1 MATIQSTIELFDNF
15 SAPMMD
21 IIQAVNMGLSAME
34 NLQQGMNQS
43 VDTTSIDGA
52 RDALNQATEAA
63 QALEAAMQG
72 MDIPEQT
79 NPVQVPV
86 QPEIPDPIV
95 PPSDPVT
102 VPVQWQSENFESFL
116 SSGTERFQQEIQ
128 SANSMM
134 DSLNQKQAQIAATAA
149 STSVLP
155 SNAVTD
161 INNVGS
167 RLQAVQQRIQQI
179 ENNPLNIGTDTA
191 NAALEQM
198 RGQLAQALEAQ
209 NDLNAALDNMDVSA
223 ANQAYMRLS
232 QSVRTTETYIRDNV
246 SAQGTFNNA
255 VTEGIGIADSL
266 QRTISGV
273 IAAYTGIAGI
283 QKAIGFIKNTTSLYD
298 TQLNGE
304 VQLLSVLA
312 NSLDE
317 ETVAKYAVDVDV
329 SADTTDA
336 VNQING
342 IQDSVTGVEVPVSA
356 QTDALMDAYNQIADK
371 ATEIQGKGIYGDEA
385 MIAAGAE
392 FATYFTDTDAVTKM
406 MDTLSDY
413 AMGMSGGGALDS
425 TALVDYATGLGKIMT
440 GAYDA
445 MNEKGFEFSDTQKAI
460 INGTATQAQIVQTL
474 GAEYADAS
482 SDMQAAAT
490 ISQVIEES
498 WAGLYENMSQ
508 TPEGKIIQLTNA
520 WGDLEEELGG
530 ILYPAVLDFLNLF
543 TENWDEVSEFC
554 TMFANGLAI
563 LVELA
568 TQLVNGALL
577 VASAF
582 QDNWGWI
589 APIVWGIV
597 AAFTAYQIAL
607 GVVTGIQA
615 IHNAQLGW
623 TAVQAYKAAAA
634 NTTLAAAEQ
643 AKAMAAAAAT
653 AAQYGFN
660 AALLACPVTWIVAAV
675 LALIVIL
682 YALVG
687 IINQVAGT
695 SISATGLITGAV
707 AVAGAFILNIGIGL
721 YNSFI
726 AVIAAFVNF
735 FIGIIEWV
743 LNAANGGFNSFGD
756 AVTNLIGQIISWFL
770 SLGQIVT
777 TIIDAIFGTDWTAG
791 LEGLK
796 NSVTQWGKNENAITL
811 DRMDTSTAGLQR
823 FDYGDAASAG
833 YDFGAGLESKVGN
846 LFNFSG
852 SIPSVEDYASLIA
865 DNANLSTLPDIVDN
879 TGKIKDT
886 LSDTDEDLKY
896 LRDMA
901 EMEVINRF
909 TTAEVKVDMSGMQ
922 NNISNGMDLDGVV
935 SALTDGL
942 MEAIEV
948 TAEGVHD

>member
-1 MATIQSTIELFDNF
+1 MATIKSSIELYDAFT
-15 SAPMMD
+15 APMMD

-34 NLQQGMNQS
+34 NLQQGINQS
-43 VDTTSIDGA
+43 VDTTSIDEA

-72 MDIPEQT
+72 VDIPEQA

-161 INNVGS
+161 ISNVGS

-223 ANQAYMRLS
+223 ANTAYSQLS
-232 QSVRTTETYIRDNV
+232 QTIGNTERFIRDNV
-246 SAQGTFNNA
+246 NEQGQFNQSIQEGVAQADKLTDTIKGAVTAYISVQSIGKALDISDQLTLTTSRLDMMNDGVQSTAELVNMVYAAAQDARGSFSQMADVVARFGNNA
-255 VTEGIGIADSL
+255 KDAFSSSEEVVAFADLIQKQMTIAGASTQEAANAELQLSQALGSGVLRGDELNSIFEQAPNLIQNIADYLDVPIGQIREMAADGELSADIVKTAIFSAADDINSKFESMPMTWSQIWQSMQNTALIAFQPVL
-266 QRTISGV
+266 Q
-273 IAAYTGIAGI
+273 
-283 QKAIGFIKNTTSLYD
+283 N
-298 TQLNGE
+298 LND
-304 VQLLSVLA
+304 LA
-312 NSLDE
+312 NSDVLQASIQNAIGAISALANILLD
-317 ETVAKYAVDVDV
+317 VFDLVV
-329 SADTTDA
+329 SIGAF
-336 VNQING
+336 
-342 IQDSVTGVEVPVSA
+342 VS
-356 QTDALMDAYNQIADK
+356 
-371 ATEIQGKGIYGDEA
+371 
-385 MIAAGAE
+385 
-392 FATYFTDTDAVTKM
+392 
-406 MDTLSDY
+406 
-413 AMGMSGGGALDS
+413 
-425 TALVDYATGLGKIMT
+425 
-440 GAYDA
+440 
-445 MNEKGFEFSDTQKAI
+445 
-460 INGTATQAQIVQTL
+460 
-474 GAEYADAS
+474 
-482 SDMQAAAT
+482 
-490 ISQVIEES
+490 
-498 WAGLYENMSQ
+498 
-508 TPEGKIIQLTNA
+508 
-520 WGDLEEELGG
+520 
-530 ILYPAVLDFLNLF
+530 
-543 TENWDEVSEFC
+543 
-554 TMFANGLAI
+554 
-563 LVELA
+563 
-568 TQLVNGALL
+568 
-577 VASAF
+577 
-582 QDNWGWI
+582 DNWGLI

-597 AAFTAYQIAL
+597 AAFTAYNVVL
-607 GVVTGIQA
+607 GIYNGIQA
-615 IHNAQLGW
+615 VSNGL
-623 TAVQAYKAAAA
+623 KAASAMA
-634 NTTLAAAEQ
+634 DQIHAAALMMESG
-643 AKAMAAAAAT
+643 ATFTAT

-660 AALLACPVTWIVAAV
+660 AALLACPVTWIIAAV

-721 YNSFI
+721 YNSFV

-756 AVTNLIGQIISWFL
+756 AVANLIGQIISWFL

-833 YDFGAGLESKVGN
+833 YDFGVGLENKVGN
-846 LFNFSG
+846 LFNSSG
-852 SIPSVEDYASLIA
+852 SIPSVEDYAGLIA
-865 DNANLSTLPDIVDN
+865 DNANLSTLPDIADN
-879 TGKIKDT
+879 TGKIKDI

-901 EMEVINRF
+901 EMEVINRY
-909 TTAEVKVDMSGMQ
+909 TTAEIKIEQ
-922 NNISNGMDLDGVV
+922 NNHNTVNNGMDLDGVV

>member
-1 MATIQSTIELFDNF
+1 
-15 SAPMMD
+15 MMD

-209 NDLNAALDNMDVSA
+209 NDLNAALNNMDVSA

-255 VTEGIGIADSL
+255 VTEGIGIADNL

-336 VNQING
+336 VNQINS
-342 IQDSVTGVEVPVSA
+342 IQDNVTGVEVPVSA
-356 QTDALMDAYNQIADK
+356 KTDALMDAYNQIANK

-392 FATYFTDTDAVTKM
+392 FATYFTDTDAITKM

-413 AMGMSGGGALDS
+413 AMGMSGGGALDT

-445 MNEKGFEFSDTQKAI
+445 MTKKGFEFSDAQKAI

-482 SDMQAAAT
+482 SDMQAAAA
-490 ISQVIEES
+490 ISQVVEES

-597 AAFTAYQIAL
+597 AAFAAYNVVL
-607 GVVTGIQA
+607 GIYNGIQA
-615 IHNAQLGW
+615 VSNGL
-623 TAVQAYKAAAA
+623 KAASAMA
-634 NTTLAAAEQ
+634 DQVHAAALMMESG
-643 AKAMAAAAAT
+643 ATFTAT

-660 AALLACPVTWIVAAV
+660 AAL

-726 AVIAAFVNF
+726 AIIAAFVNF

-756 AVTNLIGQIISWFL
+756 AVANLIGQIISWFL

-865 DNANLSTLPDIVDN
+865 DNANLSTLPDIADN

-901 EMEVINRF
+901 EMEVINRY
-909 TTAEVKVDMSGMQ
+909 TTAEIKIEQ
-922 NNISNGMDLDGVV
+922 NNHNTVNNGMDLDGVT
-935 SALTDGL
+935 SALTDGI
-942 MEAIEV
+942 MEAIDVV
-948 TAEGVHD
+948 TEGVHD

>member
-1 MATIQSTIELFDNF
+1 MATIKSSIELYDAFT
-15 SAPMMD
+15 APMMD

-209 NDLNAALDNMDVSA
+209 NDLNAALNNMDVSA

-255 VTEGIGIADSL
+255 VTEGIGIADNL

-336 VNQING
+336 VNQINS
-342 IQDSVTGVEVPVSA
+342 IQNNVTGVEVPVSA
-356 QTDALMDAYNQIADK
+356 KTDALMDAYNQIADK

-392 FATYFTDTDAVTKM
+392 FATYFTDTDAITKM

-413 AMGMSGGGALDS
+413 AMGMSGGGALDT

-445 MNEKGFEFSDTQKAI
+445 MTKKGFEFSDAQKAI

-482 SDMQAAAT
+482 SDMQAAAA
-490 ISQVIEES
+490 ISQVVEES

-597 AAFTAYQIAL
+597 AAFAAYN
-607 GVVTGIQA
+607 GIQA
-615 IHNAQLGW
+615 VSNGL
-623 TAVQAYKAAAA
+623 KAASAMA
-634 NTTLAAAEQ
+634 DQVHAAALMMESG
-643 AKAMAAAAAT
+643 ATFTAT

-756 AVTNLIGQIISWFL
+756 AVANLIGQIISWFL

-865 DNANLSTLPDIVDN
+865 DNANLSTLPDIANN

-896 LRDMA
+896 LRDLA
-901 EMEVINRF
+901 EMEVINRY
-909 TTAEVKVDMSGMQ
+909 TTAEIKIEQ
-922 NNISNGMDLDGVV
+922 NNHNTVNNGMDLDGVT
-935 SALTDGL
+935 SALTDGI
-942 MEAIEV
+942 MEAIDVV
-948 TAEGVHD
+948 TEGVHD

>member
-1 MATIQSTIELFDNF
+1 MATIKSSIELYDGFT
-15 SAPMMD
+15 APMMD

-179 ENNPLNIGTDTA
+179 ESNPLNIGTDTA

-255 VTEGIGIADSL
+255 VTEGIGIADNL

-329 SADTTDA
+329 LADTTDA
-336 VNQING
+336 VNQINS

-356 QTDALMDAYNQIADK
+356 KTDSLMDAYNQIADK

-445 MNEKGFEFSDTQKAI
+445 MTKKGFEFSDAQKAI

-482 SDMQAAAT
+482 SDMQAAAA
-490 ISQVIEES
+490 ISQVVEES

-563 LVELA
+563 LVELT

-597 AAFTAYQIAL
+597 AAFTAYNVVL
-607 GVVTGIQA
+607 GIYNGIQA
-615 IHNAQLGW
+615 VSNGL
-623 TAVQAYKAAAA
+623 KAAS
-634 NTTLAAAEQ
+634 
-643 AKAMAAAAAT
+643 

-726 AVIAAFVNF
+726 AVIAGFVNF

-756 AVTNLIGQIISWFL
+756 AVANLIGQIISWFL

-823 FDYGDAASAG
+823 FDYGDVASAG

-865 DNANLSTLPDIVDN
+865 DNANLSTLPDIVNN

-896 LRDMA
+896 LRDLA
-901 EMEVINRF
+901 EMEVINRY
-909 TTAEVKVDMSGMQ
+909 TTAEIKIEQ
-922 NNISNGMDLDGVV
+922 NNHNTVNNGMDLDGVT
-935 SALTDGL
+935 SALTDGI
-942 MEAIEV
+942 MEAIDVV
-948 TAEGVHD
+948 TEGVHD

>member
-21 IIQAVNMGLSAME
+21 IVQSVNQGMYAME
-34 NLQQGMNQS
+34 NLQQTMGSSMDTSPIYEAQDALEQATVAAQGFEDAVNAGSTSRIYSQVSQTTAGLDDNINANTVAQDIFNQS
-43 VDTTSIDGA
+43 VQNGTS
-52 RDALNQATEAA
+52 
-63 QALEAAMQG
+63 
-72 MDIPEQT
+72 
-79 NPVQVPV
+79 
-86 QPEIPDPIV
+86 
-95 PPSDPVT
+95 
-102 VPVQWQSENFESFL
+102 
-116 SSGTERFQQEIQ
+116 
-128 SANSMM
+128 
-134 DSLNQKQAQIAATAA
+134 
-149 STSVLP
+149 
-155 SNAVTD
+155 AV
-161 INNVGS
+161 
-167 RLQAVQQRIQQI
+167 
-179 ENNPLNIGTDTA
+179 
-191 NAALEQM
+191 
-198 RGQLAQALEAQ
+198 
-209 NDLNAALDNMDVSA
+209 
-223 ANQAYMRLS
+223 
-232 QSVRTTETYIRDNV
+232 
-246 SAQGTFNNA
+246 
-255 VTEGIGIADSL
+255 DSL

-336 VNQING
+336 VNQINS
-342 IQDSVTGVEVPVSA
+342 IQDNVTGVEVPVSA
-356 QTDALMDAYNQIADK
+356 KTDALMDAYNQIADK

-392 FATYFTDTDAVTKM
+392 FATYFTDTDAITKM

-607 GVVTGIQA
+607 GVVNGIQA

-721 YNSFI
+721 YNSFV

-756 AVTNLIGQIISWFL
+756 AVANLIGQIISWFL

-865 DNANLSTLPDIVDN
+865 DNANLSTLPDIADN

-922 NNISNGMDLDGVV
+922 NNISNGMDLDGVT
-935 SALTDGL
+935 SALTDGI
-942 MEAIEV
+942 MEAIDVV
-948 TAEGVHD
+948 TEGVHD

>member
-1 MATIQSTIELFDNF
+1 MATIKSSIELYDAFT
-15 SAPMMD
+15 APMMD

-223 ANQAYMRLS
+223 ANTAYSQLS
-232 QSVRTTETYIRDNV
+232 QTIGNTERFIRDNV
-246 SAQGTFNNA
+246 NEQGQFNQSIQEGVAQADKLTDTIKGAVTAYISVQSIGKALDISDQLTLTTSRLDMMNDGVQSTAELVNMVYAAAQDARGSFSQMADVVARFGNNA
-255 VTEGIGIADSL
+255 KDAFSSSEEVVAFADLIQKQMTIAGASTQEAANAELQLSQALGSGVLRGDELNSIFEQAPNLIQNIADYLDVPIGQIRKMAADGELSADIVKLAIFSAADDINSKFESMPMTWSQIWQSMQNTALIAFQPVL
-266 QRTISGV
+266 Q
-273 IAAYTGIAGI
+273 
-283 QKAIGFIKNTTSLYD
+283 D
-298 TQLNGE
+298 LND
-304 VQLLSVLA
+304 LA
-312 NSLDE
+312 NSEVLQ
-317 ETVAKYAVDVDV
+317 A
-329 SADTTDA
+329 S
-336 VNQING
+336 
-342 IQDSVTGVEVPVSA
+342 IQ
-356 QTDALMDAYNQIADK
+356 N
-371 ATEIQGKGIYGDEA
+371 
-385 MIAAGAE
+385 
-392 FATYFTDTDAVTKM
+392 
-406 MDTLSDY
+406 
-413 AMGMSGGGALDS
+413 
-425 TALVDYATGLGKIMT
+425 
-440 GAYDA
+440 
-445 MNEKGFEFSDTQKAI
+445 AI
-460 INGTATQAQIVQTL
+460 G
-474 GAEYADAS
+474 
-482 SDMQAAAT
+482 T
-490 ISQVIEES
+490 ISTLANILLDVF
-498 WAGLYENMSQ
+498 
-508 TPEGKIIQLTNA
+508 
-520 WGDLEEELGG
+520 DL
-530 ILYPAVLDFLNLF
+530 V
-543 TENWDEVSEFC
+543 VSIGTF
-554 TMFANGLAI
+554 
-563 LVELA
+563 V
-568 TQLVNGALL
+568 
-577 VASAF
+577 S
-582 QDNWGWI
+582 DNWGWI

-597 AAFTAYQIAL
+597 AAFTAYNVVL
-607 GVVTGIQA
+607 GIYNGIQA
-615 IHNAQLGW
+615 VSNGL
-623 TAVQAYKAAAA
+623 KAASAMA
-634 NTTLAAAEQ
+634 DQVHAAALMMESG
-643 AKAMAAAAAT
+643 ATFTAT

-721 YNSFI
+721 YNSFV

-756 AVTNLIGQIISWFL
+756 AVANLIGQIISWFL

-852 SIPSVEDYASLIA
+852 SIPSVEDYAGLIA
-865 DNANLSTLPDIVDN
+865 DNANLSTLPDIADN

-901 EMEVINRF
+901 EMEVINRY
-909 TTAEVKVDMSGMQ
+909 TTAEIKIEQ
-922 NNISNGMDLDGVV
+922 NNHNTVNNGMDLDGVT
-935 SALTDGL
+935 SALTDGI
-942 MEAIEV
+942 MEAIDVV
-948 TAEGVHD
+948 TEGVHD

>member
-1 MATIQSTIELFDNF
+1 MATIKSSIELYDAFT
-15 SAPMMD
+15 APMMD

-34 NLQQGMNQS
+34 NLQQGMNQN

-63 QALEAAMQG
+63 QALESAMQG
-72 MDIPEQT
+72 VDIPEQT

-95 PPSDPVT
+95 PPSDPMT

-161 INNVGS
+161 ISNVGS

-223 ANQAYMRLS
+223 ANTAYSQLS
-232 QSVRTTETYIRDNV
+232 QTIGNTERFIRDNV
-246 SAQGTFNNA
+246 NEQGQFNQSIQEGVAQADKLTDTIKGAVTAYISVQSIGKALDISDQLTLTTSRLDMMNDGVQSTAELVNMVYAAAQDARGSFSQMADVVARFGNNA
-255 VTEGIGIADSL
+255 KDAFSSSEEVVAFADLIQKQMTIAGASTQEAANAELQLSQALGSGVLRGDELNSIFEQAPNLIQNIADYLDVPIGQIREMAADGELSADIVKTAIFSAADDINSKFESMPMTWSQIWQSMQNTALIAFQPVL
-266 QRTISGV
+266 Q
-273 IAAYTGIAGI
+273 
-283 QKAIGFIKNTTSLYD
+283 N
-298 TQLNGE
+298 LND
-304 VQLLSVLA
+304 LA
-312 NSLDE
+312 NS
-317 ETVAKYAVDVDV
+317 DVLQA
-329 SADTTDA
+329 S
-336 VNQING
+336 
-342 IQDSVTGVEVPVSA
+342 IQ
-356 QTDALMDAYNQIADK
+356 N
-371 ATEIQGKGIYGDEA
+371 
-385 MIAAGAE
+385 
-392 FATYFTDTDAVTKM
+392 
-406 MDTLSDY
+406 
-413 AMGMSGGGALDS
+413 
-425 TALVDYATGLGKIMT
+425 
-440 GAYDA
+440 
-445 MNEKGFEFSDTQKAI
+445 AI
-460 INGTATQAQIVQTL
+460 G
-474 GAEYADAS
+474 
-482 SDMQAAAT
+482 
-490 ISQVIEES
+490 
-498 WAGLYENMSQ
+498 
-508 TPEGKIIQLTNA
+508 
-520 WGDLEEELGG
+520 
-530 ILYPAVLDFLNLF
+530 
-543 TENWDEVSEFC
+543 
-554 TMFANGLAI
+554 AI
-563 LVELA
+563 LALA
-568 TQLVNGALL
+568 NILLDVFDLVVSIGAF
-577 VASAF
+577 VS
-582 QDNWGWI
+582 DNWGWI

-597 AAFTAYQIAL
+597 AAFTAYNVVL
-607 GVVTGIQA
+607 GIYNGIQA
-615 IHNAQLGW
+615 VSNGL
-623 TAVQAYKAAAA
+623 KAASAMA
-634 NTTLAAAEQ
+634 DQIHAAALMMESG
-643 AKAMAAAAAT
+643 ATFTAT

-660 AALLACPVTWIVAAV
+660 AALLACPVTWIIAAV

-721 YNSFI
+721 YNSFV

-756 AVTNLIGQIISWFL
+756 AVANLIGQIIGWFL

-852 SIPSVEDYASLIA
+852 SIPSVEDYAGLIA
-865 DNANLSTLPDIVDN
+865 DNANLSTLPDIADN

-901 EMEVINRF
+901 EMEVINRY
-909 TTAEVKVDMSGMQ
+909 TTAEIKIEQ
-922 NNISNGMDLDGVV
+922 NNHNTVNNGMDLDGVV

>member
-1 MATIQSTIELFDNF
+1 MATIKSSIELYDAFT
-15 SAPMMD
+15 APMMD
-21 IIQAVNMGLSAME
+21 IIQAVNMGMSAME

-79 NPVQVPV
+79 NPLQVPV

-246 SAQGTFNNA
+246 SAQGTFNNT

-283 QKAIGFIKNTTSLYD
+283 QKAIGFIKNTTFLYD

-607 GVVTGIQA
+607 GVVNGIQA

-721 YNSFI
+721 YNSFV

-756 AVTNLIGQIISWFL
+756 AVANLIGQIINWFL

-865 DNANLSTLPDIVDN
+865 DNANLSTLPDIADN
-879 TGKIKDT
+879 AGKIKDT

-922 NNISNGMDLDGVV
+922 NNISNGMDLDGVT
-935 SALTDGL
+935 SALTDGI

>member
-1 MATIQSTIELFDNF
+1 MATIKSSIELYDAFT
-15 SAPMMD
+15 APMMD

-43 VDTTSIDGA
+43 VDTTSIDVA

-223 ANQAYMRLS
+223 ANTAYSQLS
-232 QSVRTTETYIRDNV
+232 QTIGNTERFIRDNV
-246 SAQGTFNNA
+246 NEQGQFNQSIQEGVAQADKLTDTIKGAVTAYISVQSIGKALDISDQLTLTTSRLDMMNDGVQSTAELVNMVYAAAQDARGSFSQMADVVARFGNNA
-255 VTEGIGIADSL
+255 KDAFSSSEEVVAFADLIQKQMTIAGASTQEAANAEL
-266 QRTISGV
+266 QLSQALGSGV
-273 IAAYTGIAGI
+273 LRGDELNSIFEQAPNLIQNVADYLNVPIGQIREMAADGELSADIVKTAIFSAADDINSKFESMPMTWSQIWQSMQNTALIAF
-283 QKAIGFIKNTTSLYD
+283 QPVLQN
-298 TQLNGE
+298 LND
-304 VQLLSVLA
+304 LA
-312 NSLDE
+312 NS
-317 ETVAKYAVDVDV
+317 DVLQASIQNAIGAISALANILLNVFDLVV
-329 SADTTDA
+329 S
-336 VNQING
+336 I
-342 IQDSVTGVEVPVSA
+342 
-356 QTDALMDAYNQIADK
+356 
-371 ATEIQGKGIYGDEA
+371 
-385 MIAAGAE
+385 
-392 FATYFTDTDAVTKM
+392 
-406 MDTLSDY
+406 
-413 AMGMSGGGALDS
+413 
-425 TALVDYATGLGKIMT
+425 
-440 GAYDA
+440 
-445 MNEKGFEFSDTQKAI
+445 
-460 INGTATQAQIVQTL
+460 
-474 GAEYADAS
+474 
-482 SDMQAAAT
+482 
-490 ISQVIEES
+490 
-498 WAGLYENMSQ
+498 
-508 TPEGKIIQLTNA
+508 
-520 WGDLEEELGG
+520 
-530 ILYPAVLDFLNLF
+530 
-543 TENWDEVSEFC
+543 
-554 TMFANGLAI
+554 
-563 LVELA
+563 
-568 TQLVNGALL
+568 
-577 VASAF
+577 SAF
-582 QDNWGWI
+582 VSDNWGWI

-597 AAFTAYQIAL
+597 AAFTAYNVVL
-607 GVVTGIQA
+607 GIYNGIQA
-615 IHNAQLGW
+615 VSNGL
-623 TAVQAYKAAAA
+623 KAASAMA
-634 NTTLAAAEQ
+634 DQVHAAALMMESG
-643 AKAMAAAAAT
+643 ATFTAT

-695 SISATGLITGAV
+695 SISATGVITGAL
-707 AVAGAFILNIGIGL
+707 AAAGAFILNIGIGL

-756 AVTNLIGQIISWFL
+756 AVANLIGQIISWFL

-777 TIIDAIFGTDWTAG
+777 TIIDAIFGTDWTSG

-865 DNANLSTLPDIVDN
+865 DNANLSTLPDIADN

-901 EMEVINRF
+901 EMEVINRY
-909 TTAEVKVDMSGMQ
+909 TTAEIKIEQ
-922 NNISNGMDLDGVV
+922 NNHNTVNNGMDLDGVT
-935 SALTDGL
+935 SALTDGI
-942 MEAIEV
+942 MEAIDVV
-948 TAEGVHD
+948 TEGVHD

>member
-21 IIQAVNMGLSAME
+21 IVQSVNQGMYAME
-34 NLQQGMNQS
+34 NLQQTMGSSMDTSPIYEAQDALEQATVAAQRFEDAVNAGSTSRIYSQVSQTTAGLDDNINANTAAQDIFNQS
-43 VDTTSIDGA
+43 VQNGTSAVDG
-52 RDALNQATEAA
+52 
-63 QALEAAMQG
+63 
-72 MDIPEQT
+72 
-79 NPVQVPV
+79 
-86 QPEIPDPIV
+86 
-95 PPSDPVT
+95 
-102 VPVQWQSENFESFL
+102 
-116 SSGTERFQQEIQ
+116 
-128 SANSMM
+128 
-134 DSLNQKQAQIAATAA
+134 
-149 STSVLP
+149 
-155 SNAVTD
+155 
-161 INNVGS
+161 
-167 RLQAVQQRIQQI
+167 
-179 ENNPLNIGTDTA
+179 
-191 NAALEQM
+191 
-198 RGQLAQALEAQ
+198 
-209 NDLNAALDNMDVSA
+209 
-223 ANQAYMRLS
+223 
-232 QSVRTTETYIRDNV
+232 
-246 SAQGTFNNA
+246 
-255 VTEGIGIADSL
+255 L

-317 ETVAKYAVDVDV
+317 ETVAKYAVNVDV

-356 QTDALMDAYNQIADK
+356 KTDALMDAYNQIADK

-445 MNEKGFEFSDTQKAI
+445 MTKKGFEFSDAQKAI

-482 SDMQAAAT
+482 SDMQAAAA
-490 ISQVIEES
+490 ISQVVEES

-607 GVVTGIQA
+607 GVVNGIQA

-756 AVTNLIGQIISWFL
+756 AVANLIGQIISWFL

-846 LFNFSG
+846 LFNSSG
-852 SIPSVEDYASLIA
+852 SIPSVEDYAGLIA
-865 DNANLSTLPDIVDN
+865 DNANLSALPDIADN

>member
-1 MATIQSTIELFDNF
+1 MATIKSSIELYDAFT
-15 SAPMMD
+15 APMMD

-223 ANQAYMRLS
+223 ANTAYSQLS
-232 QSVRTTETYIRDNV
+232 QTIGNTERFIRDNV
-246 SAQGTFNNA
+246 NEQGQFNQSIQEGVAQADKLTDTIKGAVTAYISVQSIGKALDISDQLTLTTSRLDMMNDGVQSTAELVNMVYAAAQDARGSFSQMADVVARFGNNA
-255 VTEGIGIADSL
+255 KDAFSSSEEVVAFADLIQKQMTIAGASTQEAANAEL
-266 QRTISGV
+266 QLSQALGSGV
-273 IAAYTGIAGI
+273 LRGDELNSIFEQAPNLIQNVADYLNVPIGQIREMAADGELSADIVKTAIFSAADDINSKFESMPMTWSQIWQSMQNTALIAF
-283 QKAIGFIKNTTSLYD
+283 QPVLQN
-298 TQLNGE
+298 LND
-304 VQLLSVLA
+304 LA
-312 NSLDE
+312 NSDVLQASIQNAIGAISALANILLD
-317 ETVAKYAVDVDV
+317 VFDLVV
-329 SADTTDA
+329 S
-336 VNQING
+336 I
-342 IQDSVTGVEVPVSA
+342 
-356 QTDALMDAYNQIADK
+356 
-371 ATEIQGKGIYGDEA
+371 
-385 MIAAGAE
+385 
-392 FATYFTDTDAVTKM
+392 
-406 MDTLSDY
+406 
-413 AMGMSGGGALDS
+413 
-425 TALVDYATGLGKIMT
+425 
-440 GAYDA
+440 
-445 MNEKGFEFSDTQKAI
+445 
-460 INGTATQAQIVQTL
+460 
-474 GAEYADAS
+474 
-482 SDMQAAAT
+482 
-490 ISQVIEES
+490 
-498 WAGLYENMSQ
+498 
-508 TPEGKIIQLTNA
+508 
-520 WGDLEEELGG
+520 
-530 ILYPAVLDFLNLF
+530 
-543 TENWDEVSEFC
+543 
-554 TMFANGLAI
+554 
-563 LVELA
+563 
-568 TQLVNGALL
+568 
-577 VASAF
+577 SAF
-582 QDNWGWI
+582 VSDNWGWI

-597 AAFTAYQIAL
+597 AAFTAYNVVL
-607 GVVTGIQA
+607 GIYNGIQA
-615 IHNAQLGW
+615 VSNGLQALSAIQSYMAG
-623 TAVQAYKAAAA
+623 TAK
-634 NTTLAAAEQ
+634 LAE
-643 AKAMAAAAAT
+643 AAAT
-653 AAQYGFN
+653 ANMTEAQLAFN

-721 YNSFI
+721 YNSFV

-756 AVTNLIGQIISWFL
+756 AVANLIGQIINWFL

-865 DNANLSTLPDIVDN
+865 DNANLSTLPDIADN
-879 TGKIKDT
+879 AGKIKDT

-922 NNISNGMDLDGVV
+922 NNISNGMDLDGVT
-935 SALTDGL
+935 SALTDGI

>member
-1 MATIQSTIELFDNF
+1 MATIKSSIELYDAFT
-15 SAPMMD
+15 APMMD

-63 QALEAAMQG
+63 QALESAMQG
-72 MDIPEQT
+72 VDIPEQT

-161 INNVGS
+161 ISNVGS

-223 ANQAYMRLS
+223 ANTAYSQLS
-232 QSVRTTETYIRDNV
+232 QTIGNTERFIRDNV
-246 SAQGTFNNA
+246 NEQGQFNQSIQEGVAQADKLTDTIKGAVTAYISVQSIGKALDISDQLTLTTSRLDMMNDGVQSTAELVNMVYAAAQDARGSFSQMADVVARFGNNA
-255 VTEGIGIADSL
+255 KDAFSSSEEVVAFADLIQKQMTIAGASTQEAANAELQLSQALGSGVLRGDELNSIFEQAPNLIQNIADYLDVPIGQIREMAADGELSADIVKTAIFSAADDINSKFESMPMTWSQIWQSMQNTALIAFQPVL
-266 QRTISGV
+266 Q
-273 IAAYTGIAGI
+273 
-283 QKAIGFIKNTTSLYD
+283 N
-298 TQLNGE
+298 LND
-304 VQLLSVLA
+304 LA
-312 NSLDE
+312 NS
-317 ETVAKYAVDVDV
+317 DVLQA
-329 SADTTDA
+329 S
-336 VNQING
+336 
-342 IQDSVTGVEVPVSA
+342 IQ
-356 QTDALMDAYNQIADK
+356 N
-371 ATEIQGKGIYGDEA
+371 
-385 MIAAGAE
+385 
-392 FATYFTDTDAVTKM
+392 
-406 MDTLSDY
+406 
-413 AMGMSGGGALDS
+413 
-425 TALVDYATGLGKIMT
+425 
-440 GAYDA
+440 
-445 MNEKGFEFSDTQKAI
+445 AI
-460 INGTATQAQIVQTL
+460 G
-474 GAEYADAS
+474 
-482 SDMQAAAT
+482 
-490 ISQVIEES
+490 
-498 WAGLYENMSQ
+498 
-508 TPEGKIIQLTNA
+508 
-520 WGDLEEELGG
+520 
-530 ILYPAVLDFLNLF
+530 
-543 TENWDEVSEFC
+543 
-554 TMFANGLAI
+554 AI
-563 LVELA
+563 LALA
-568 TQLVNGALL
+568 NILLDVFDLVVSIGAF
-577 VASAF
+577 VS
-582 QDNWGWI
+582 DNWGRI

-597 AAFTAYQIAL
+597 AAFTAYNVVL
-607 GVVTGIQA
+607 GIYNGIQA
-615 IHNAQLGW
+615 VSNGL
-623 TAVQAYKAAAA
+623 KAASAMA
-634 NTTLAAAEQ
+634 DQIHAAALMMESG
-643 AKAMAAAAAT
+643 ATFTAT

-660 AALLACPVTWIVAAV
+660 AALLACPVTWIIAAV

-721 YNSFI
+721 YNSFV

-756 AVTNLIGQIISWFL
+756 AVANLIGQIISWFL

-833 YDFGAGLESKVGN
+833 YDFGVGLENKVGN
-846 LFNFSG
+846 LFNSSG
-852 SIPSVEDYASLIA
+852 SIPSIEDYAGLIA
-865 DNANLSTLPDIVDN
+865 DNANLSTLPDIADN

-901 EMEVINRF
+901 EMEVINRY
-909 TTAEVKVDMSGMQ
+909 TTAEIKIEQ
-922 NNISNGMDLDGVV
+922 NNHNTVNNGMDLDGVV

>member
-1 MATIQSTIELFDNF
+1 M
-15 SAPMMD
+15 
-21 IIQAVNMGLSAME
+21 
-34 NLQQGMNQS
+34 
-43 VDTTSIDGA
+43 
-52 RDALNQATEAA
+52 
-63 QALEAAMQG
+63 
-72 MDIPEQT
+72 
-79 NPVQVPV
+79 
-86 QPEIPDPIV
+86 
-95 PPSDPVT
+95 
-102 VPVQWQSENFESFL
+102 
-116 SSGTERFQQEIQ
+116 
-128 SANSMM
+128 
-134 DSLNQKQAQIAATAA
+134 
-149 STSVLP
+149 
-155 SNAVTD
+155 
-161 INNVGS
+161 
-167 RLQAVQQRIQQI
+167 QQRIQQI

-356 QTDALMDAYNQIADK
+356 KTDALMDAYNQIADK

-406 MDTLSDY
+406 MDTLSNY
-413 AMGMSGGGALDS
+413 AIGMSGGGALDS

-482 SDMQAAAT
+482 SDMQAAAA
-490 ISQVIEES
+490 ISQVVEES

-577 VASAF
+577 IASAF

-597 AAFTAYQIAL
+597 AALTAYQIAL
-607 GVVTGIQA
+607 GVVNGIQA

-623 TAVQAYKAAAA
+623 AAVQAYKAAAA

-695 SISATGLITGAV
+695 SVSATGLITGAV

-756 AVTNLIGQIISWFL
+756 AVANLIGQIISWFL

-865 DNANLSTLPDIVDN
+865 DNANLSTLPDIADN

-922 NNISNGMDLDGVV
+922 NNISNGMDLDGVT
-935 SALTDGL
+935 SALTDGI

-948 TAEGVHD
+948 TAEGVHE

>member
-1 MATIQSTIELFDNF
+1 MATIKSSIELYDAFT
-15 SAPMMD
+15 APMMD

-43 VDTTSIDGA
+43 VDTASIDGA

-72 MDIPEQT
+72 VDISEQT

-223 ANQAYMRLS
+223 ANTAYSQLS
-232 QSVRTTETYIRDNV
+232 QTIGNTERFIRDNV
-246 SAQGTFNNA
+246 NEQGQFNQSIQEGVAQADKLTDTIKGAVTAYISVQSIGKALDISDQLTLTTSRLDMMNDGVQSTAELVNMVYAAAQDARGSFSQMADVVARFGNNA
-255 VTEGIGIADSL
+255 KDAFSSSEEVVAFADLIQKQMTIAGASTQEAANAEL
-266 QRTISGV
+266 QLSQALGSGV
-273 IAAYTGIAGI
+273 LRGDELNSIFEQAPNLIQNVADYLNVPIGQIREMAADGELSADIVKTAIFSAADDINSKFESMPMTWSQIWQSMQNTALIAF
-283 QKAIGFIKNTTSLYD
+283 QPVLQN
-298 TQLNGE
+298 LND
-304 VQLLSVLA
+304 LA
-312 NSLDE
+312 NSDVLQASIQNAIGAISALANILLD
-317 ETVAKYAVDVDV
+317 VFDLVV
-329 SADTTDA
+329 S
-336 VNQING
+336 I
-342 IQDSVTGVEVPVSA
+342 
-356 QTDALMDAYNQIADK
+356 
-371 ATEIQGKGIYGDEA
+371 
-385 MIAAGAE
+385 
-392 FATYFTDTDAVTKM
+392 
-406 MDTLSDY
+406 
-413 AMGMSGGGALDS
+413 
-425 TALVDYATGLGKIMT
+425 
-440 GAYDA
+440 
-445 MNEKGFEFSDTQKAI
+445 
-460 INGTATQAQIVQTL
+460 
-474 GAEYADAS
+474 
-482 SDMQAAAT
+482 
-490 ISQVIEES
+490 
-498 WAGLYENMSQ
+498 
-508 TPEGKIIQLTNA
+508 
-520 WGDLEEELGG
+520 
-530 ILYPAVLDFLNLF
+530 
-543 TENWDEVSEFC
+543 
-554 TMFANGLAI
+554 
-563 LVELA
+563 
-568 TQLVNGALL
+568 
-577 VASAF
+577 SAF
-582 QDNWGWI
+582 VSDNWGWI

-597 AAFTAYQIAL
+597 AAFTAYNVVL
-607 GVVTGIQA
+607 GIYNGIQA
-615 IHNAQLGW
+615 VSNGL
-623 TAVQAYKAAAA
+623 KAASAMA
-634 NTTLAAAEQ
+634 DQIHAAALMMESG
-643 AKAMAAAAAT
+643 ATFTAT

-756 AVTNLIGQIISWFL
+756 AVANLIGQIISWFL

-846 LFNFSG
+846 LFNSSG
-852 SIPSVEDYASLIA
+852 SIPSVEDYAGLIA
-865 DNANLSTLPDIVDN
+865 DNANLSTLPDIADN

-901 EMEVINRF
+901 EMEVINRY
-909 TTAEVKVDMSGMQ
+909 TTAEIKIEQ
-922 NNISNGMDLDGVV
+922 NNHNTVNNGMDLDGVV

>member
-1 MATIQSTIELFDNF
+1 MATIKSSIELYDAFT
-15 SAPMMD
+15 APMMD

-102 VPVQWQSENFESFL
+102 VPVQWQSENFKSFL

-167 RLQAVQQRIQQI
+167 CLQAVQQRIQQI
-179 ENNPLNIGTDTA
+179 ESNPLNIGTDTA

-209 NDLNAALDNMDVSA
+209 NDLNTALDNMDVSA

-317 ETVAKYAVDVDV
+317 ETVAKYAIDVDV
-329 SADTTDA
+329 SADTTNA

-356 QTDALMDAYNQIADK
+356 KTDALMDAYNQIADK

-413 AMGMSGGGALDS
+413 AMGMSGGALDS

-530 ILYPAVLDFLNLF
+530 ILYPAVLNFLNLF

-597 AAFTAYQIAL
+597 AAFTAYNVVL
-607 GVVTGIQA
+607 GIYNGIQA
-615 IHNAQLGW
+615 VSNGL
-623 TAVQAYKAAAA
+623 KAASAMA
-634 NTTLAAAEQ
+634 DQVHAAALMMESG
-643 AKAMAAAAAT
+643 ATFTAT

-660 AALLACPVTWIVAAV
+660 AALLACPVTWVVAAV

-695 SISATGLITGAV
+695 SISATGLIAGAV

-756 AVTNLIGQIISWFL
+756 AVANLIGQIIGWFI

-852 SIPSVEDYASLIA
+852 SIPSVEDYAGLIA
-865 DNANLSTLPDIVDN
+865 DNANLSTLPDIADN

-901 EMEVINRF
+901 EMEVINRY
-909 TTAEVKVDMSGMQ
+909 TTAEIKIEQ
-922 NNISNGMDLDGVV
+922 NNHNTVNNGMDLDGVT
-935 SALTDGL
+935 SALTDGI
-942 MEAIEV
+942 MEAIDVV
-948 TAEGVHD
+948 TEGVHD

>member
-21 IIQAVNMGLSAME
+21 IVQSVNQGMYAME
-34 NLQQGMNQS
+34 NLQQTMGSSMDTSPIYEAQDALEQATVAAQRFEDAVNAGSTSRIYSQVSQTTAGLDDNINANTAAQDIFNQS
-43 VDTTSIDGA
+43 VQNGTSAVDG
-52 RDALNQATEAA
+52 
-63 QALEAAMQG
+63 
-72 MDIPEQT
+72 
-79 NPVQVPV
+79 
-86 QPEIPDPIV
+86 
-95 PPSDPVT
+95 
-102 VPVQWQSENFESFL
+102 
-116 SSGTERFQQEIQ
+116 
-128 SANSMM
+128 
-134 DSLNQKQAQIAATAA
+134 
-149 STSVLP
+149 
-155 SNAVTD
+155 
-161 INNVGS
+161 
-167 RLQAVQQRIQQI
+167 
-179 ENNPLNIGTDTA
+179 
-191 NAALEQM
+191 
-198 RGQLAQALEAQ
+198 
-209 NDLNAALDNMDVSA
+209 
-223 ANQAYMRLS
+223 
-232 QSVRTTETYIRDNV
+232 
-246 SAQGTFNNA
+246 
-255 VTEGIGIADSL
+255 L

-317 ETVAKYAVDVDV
+317 ETVAKYAVNVDV

-356 QTDALMDAYNQIADK
+356 KTDALMDAYNQIADK

-445 MNEKGFEFSDTQKAI
+445 MTKKGFEFSDAQKAI

-482 SDMQAAAT
+482 SDMQAAAA
-490 ISQVIEES
+490 ISQVVEES

-607 GVVTGIQA
+607 GVVNGIQA

-756 AVTNLIGQIISWFL
+756 AVANLIGQIISWFL

-846 LFNFSG
+846 LFNSSG
-852 SIPSVEDYASLIA
+852 SIPSVEDYAGLIA
-865 DNANLSTLPDIVDN
+865 DNANLSTLPDIADN

>member
-1 MATIQSTIELFDNF
+1 MATIKSSIELYDAFT
-15 SAPMMD
+15 APMMD

-79 NPVQVPV
+79 NPVRVPV

-179 ENNPLNIGTDTA
+179 ENNPLNVGTDTA

-209 NDLNAALDNMDVSA
+209 NDLNAALDNMDASA

-597 AAFTAYQIAL
+597 AAFTAYNVVL
-607 GVVTGIQA
+607 GIYNGIQA

-623 TAVQAYKAAAA
+623 AAVQAYKAAAA
-634 NTTLAAAEQ
+634 NTTLAATEQ

-721 YNSFI
+721 YNSFV

-756 AVTNLIGQIISWFL
+756 AVANLIGQIISWFL

-865 DNANLSTLPDIVDN
+865 DNANLSTLPDIADN
-879 TGKIKDT
+879 AGKIKDT

-922 NNISNGMDLDGVV
+922 NNISNGMDLDGVT
-935 SALTDGL
+935 SALTDGI

>member
-1 MATIQSTIELFDNF
+1 MATIKSSIELYDAFT
-15 SAPMMD
+15 APMMD

-223 ANQAYMRLS
+223 ANTAYSQLS
-232 QSVRTTETYIRDNV
+232 QTIGNTERFIRDNV
-246 SAQGTFNNA
+246 NEQGQFNQSIQEGVAQADKLTDTIKGAVTAYISVQSIGKALDISDQLTLTTSRLDMMNDGVQSTAELVNMVYAAAQDARGSFSQMADVVARFGNNA
-255 VTEGIGIADSL
+255 KDAFSSSEEVVAFADLIQKQMTIAGASTQEAANAEL
-266 QRTISGV
+266 QLSQALGSGV
-273 IAAYTGIAGI
+273 LRGDELNSIFEQAPNLIQNVADYLNVPIGQIREMAADGELSADIVKTAIFSAADDINSKFESMPMTWSQIWQSMQNTALIAF
-283 QKAIGFIKNTTSLYD
+283 QPVLQN
-298 TQLNGE
+298 LND
-304 VQLLSVLA
+304 LA
-312 NSLDE
+312 NSDVLQASIQNAIGAISALANILLD
-317 ETVAKYAVDVDV
+317 VFDLVV
-329 SADTTDA
+329 S
-336 VNQING
+336 I
-342 IQDSVTGVEVPVSA
+342 
-356 QTDALMDAYNQIADK
+356 
-371 ATEIQGKGIYGDEA
+371 
-385 MIAAGAE
+385 
-392 FATYFTDTDAVTKM
+392 
-406 MDTLSDY
+406 
-413 AMGMSGGGALDS
+413 
-425 TALVDYATGLGKIMT
+425 
-440 GAYDA
+440 
-445 MNEKGFEFSDTQKAI
+445 
-460 INGTATQAQIVQTL
+460 
-474 GAEYADAS
+474 
-482 SDMQAAAT
+482 
-490 ISQVIEES
+490 
-498 WAGLYENMSQ
+498 
-508 TPEGKIIQLTNA
+508 
-520 WGDLEEELGG
+520 
-530 ILYPAVLDFLNLF
+530 
-543 TENWDEVSEFC
+543 
-554 TMFANGLAI
+554 
-563 LVELA
+563 
-568 TQLVNGALL
+568 
-577 VASAF
+577 SAF
-582 QDNWGWI
+582 VSDNWGWI

-597 AAFTAYQIAL
+597 AAFTAYNVVL
-607 GVVTGIQA
+607 GIYNGIQA
-615 IHNAQLGW
+615 VSNGLQALSAIQSYMAG
-623 TAVQAYKAAAA
+623 TAK
-634 NTTLAAAEQ
+634 LAE
-643 AKAMAAAAAT
+643 AAAT
-653 AAQYGFN
+653 ANMTEAQLAFN

-721 YNSFI
+721 YNSFV

-756 AVTNLIGQIISWFL
+756 AVANLIGQIINWFL

-865 DNANLSTLPDIVDN
+865 DNANLSTLPDIADN
-879 TGKIKDT
+879 AGKIKDT

>member
-1 MATIQSTIELFDNF
+1 MATIKSSIELYDAFT
-15 SAPMMD
+15 APMMD

-161 INNVGS
+161 ISNVGS

-223 ANQAYMRLS
+223 ANTAYSQLS
-232 QSVRTTETYIRDNV
+232 QTIGNTERFIRDNV
-246 SAQGTFNNA
+246 NEQGQFNQSIQEGVAQADKLTDTIKGAVTAYISVQSIGKALDISDQLTLTTSRLDMMNDGVQSTAELVNMVYAAAQDARGSFSQMADVVARFGNNA
-255 VTEGIGIADSL
+255 KDAFSSSEEVVAFADLIQKQMTIAGASTQEAANAELQLSQALGSGVLRGDELNSIFEQAPNLIQNIADYLGVPIGQIREMAADGELSADIVKTAIFSAADDINSKFESMPMTWSQIWQSMQNTALIAFQPVL
-266 QRTISGV
+266 Q
-273 IAAYTGIAGI
+273 
-283 QKAIGFIKNTTSLYD
+283 N
-298 TQLNGE
+298 LND
-304 VQLLSVLA
+304 LA
-312 NSLDE
+312 NSDVLQASIQNAIGAISTLANILLD
-317 ETVAKYAVDVDV
+317 VFDLVV
-329 SADTTDA
+329 SIGTF
-336 VNQING
+336 
-342 IQDSVTGVEVPVSA
+342 VS
-356 QTDALMDAYNQIADK
+356 
-371 ATEIQGKGIYGDEA
+371 
-385 MIAAGAE
+385 
-392 FATYFTDTDAVTKM
+392 
-406 MDTLSDY
+406 
-413 AMGMSGGGALDS
+413 
-425 TALVDYATGLGKIMT
+425 
-440 GAYDA
+440 
-445 MNEKGFEFSDTQKAI
+445 
-460 INGTATQAQIVQTL
+460 
-474 GAEYADAS
+474 
-482 SDMQAAAT
+482 
-490 ISQVIEES
+490 
-498 WAGLYENMSQ
+498 
-508 TPEGKIIQLTNA
+508 
-520 WGDLEEELGG
+520 
-530 ILYPAVLDFLNLF
+530 
-543 TENWDEVSEFC
+543 
-554 TMFANGLAI
+554 
-563 LVELA
+563 
-568 TQLVNGALL
+568 
-577 VASAF
+577 
-582 QDNWGWI
+582 DNWGWI

-597 AAFTAYQIAL
+597 AAFTAYNVVL
-607 GVVTGIQA
+607 GIYNGIQA
-615 IHNAQLGW
+615 VSNGL
-623 TAVQAYKAAAA
+623 KAASAMA
-634 NTTLAAAEQ
+634 DQVHAAALMMESG
-643 AKAMAAAAAT
+643 ATFTAT

-660 AALLACPVTWIVAAV
+660 AALLACPVTWVVAAV

-756 AVTNLIGQIISWFL
+756 AVANLIGQIISWFL

-846 LFNFSG
+846 LLNSSG
-852 SIPSVEDYASLIA
+852 SIPSVEDYAGLIA
-865 DNANLSTLPDIVDN
+865 DNANLSTLPDIADN

-901 EMEVINRF
+901 EMEVINRY
-909 TTAEVKVDMSGMQ
+909 TTAEIKIEQ
-922 NNISNGMDLDGVV
+922 NNHNTVNNGMDLDGVV

>member
-1 MATIQSTIELFDNF
+1 MATIKSSIELYDAFT
-15 SAPMMD
+15 APMMD

-63 QALEAAMQG
+63 QALESAMQG
-72 MDIPEQT
+72 VDIPEQT

-161 INNVGS
+161 ISNVGS

-223 ANQAYMRLS
+223 ANTAYSQLS
-232 QSVRTTETYIRDNV
+232 QTIGNTERFIRDNV
-246 SAQGTFNNA
+246 NEQGQFNQSIQEGVAQADKLTDTIKGAVTAYISVQSIGKALDISDQLTLTTSRLDMMNDGVQSTAELVNMVYAAAQDARGSFSQMADVVARFGNNA
-255 VTEGIGIADSL
+255 KDAFSSSEEVVAFADLIQKQMTIAGASTQEAANTEL
-266 QRTISGV
+266 QLSQALGSGV
-273 IAAYTGIAGI
+273 LRGDELNSIFEQAPNLIQNVADYLNVPIGQIREMAADGELSADIVKTAIFSAADDINSKFESMPMTWSQIWQSMQNTALIAF
-283 QKAIGFIKNTTSLYD
+283 QPVLQN
-298 TQLNGE
+298 LND
-304 VQLLSVLA
+304 LA
-312 NSLDE
+312 NSDVLQASIQNAIGAISALANILLD
-317 ETVAKYAVDVDV
+317 VFDLVV
-329 SADTTDA
+329 S
-336 VNQING
+336 I
-342 IQDSVTGVEVPVSA
+342 
-356 QTDALMDAYNQIADK
+356 
-371 ATEIQGKGIYGDEA
+371 
-385 MIAAGAE
+385 
-392 FATYFTDTDAVTKM
+392 
-406 MDTLSDY
+406 
-413 AMGMSGGGALDS
+413 
-425 TALVDYATGLGKIMT
+425 
-440 GAYDA
+440 
-445 MNEKGFEFSDTQKAI
+445 
-460 INGTATQAQIVQTL
+460 
-474 GAEYADAS
+474 
-482 SDMQAAAT
+482 
-490 ISQVIEES
+490 
-498 WAGLYENMSQ
+498 
-508 TPEGKIIQLTNA
+508 
-520 WGDLEEELGG
+520 
-530 ILYPAVLDFLNLF
+530 
-543 TENWDEVSEFC
+543 
-554 TMFANGLAI
+554 
-563 LVELA
+563 
-568 TQLVNGALL
+568 
-577 VASAF
+577 SAF
-582 QDNWGWI
+582 VSDNWGWI

-597 AAFTAYQIAL
+597 AAFTAYNVVL
-607 GVVTGIQA
+607 GIYNGIQA
-615 IHNAQLGW
+615 VSNGL
-623 TAVQAYKAAAA
+623 KAASAMA
-634 NTTLAAAEQ
+634 DQIHAAALMMESG
-643 AKAMAAAAAT
+643 ATFTAT

-756 AVTNLIGQIISWFL
+756 AVANLIGQIISWFL

-833 YDFGAGLESKVGN
+833 YDFGAGLESKMGN
-846 LFNFSG
+846 LFNSSG
-852 SIPSVEDYASLIA
+852 SIPSVEDYAGLIA
-865 DNANLSTLPDIVDN
+865 DNANLSTLPDIADN

-901 EMEVINRF
+901 EMEVINRY
-909 TTAEVKVDMSGMQ
+909 TTAEIKIEQ
-922 NNISNGMDLDGVV
+922 NNHNTVNNGMDLDGVV

>member
-1 MATIQSTIELFDNF
+1 
-15 SAPMMD
+15 
-21 IIQAVNMGLSAME
+21 
-34 NLQQGMNQS
+34 
-43 VDTTSIDGA
+43 
-52 RDALNQATEAA
+52 
-63 QALEAAMQG
+63 
-72 MDIPEQT
+72 
-79 NPVQVPV
+79 
-86 QPEIPDPIV
+86 
-95 PPSDPVT
+95 
-102 VPVQWQSENFESFL
+102 
-116 SSGTERFQQEIQ
+116 
-128 SANSMM
+128 
-134 DSLNQKQAQIAATAA
+134 
-149 STSVLP
+149 
-155 SNAVTD
+155 
-161 INNVGS
+161 
-167 RLQAVQQRIQQI
+167 
-179 ENNPLNIGTDTA
+179 
-191 NAALEQM
+191 
-198 RGQLAQALEAQ
+198 
-209 NDLNAALDNMDVSA
+209 
-223 ANQAYMRLS
+223 
-232 QSVRTTETYIRDNV
+232 
-246 SAQGTFNNA
+246 
-255 VTEGIGIADSL
+255 
-266 QRTISGV
+266 
-273 IAAYTGIAGI
+273 
-283 QKAIGFIKNTTSLYD
+283 
-298 TQLNGE
+298 
-304 VQLLSVLA
+304 
-312 NSLDE
+312 
-317 ETVAKYAVDVDV
+317 
-329 SADTTDA
+329 
-336 VNQING
+336 
-342 IQDSVTGVEVPVSA
+342 
-356 QTDALMDAYNQIADK
+356 
-371 ATEIQGKGIYGDEA
+371 

-406 MDTLSDY
+406 MDTLADY

-445 MNEKGFEFSDTQKAI
+445 MTKKGFEFSDAQKAI

-482 SDMQAAAT
+482 SDMQAAAA
-490 ISQVIEES
+490 ISQVVEES

-597 AAFTAYQIAL
+597 AAFTAYNMVLSIYN
-607 GVVTGIQA
+607 GIQA
-615 IHNAQLGW
+615 VSNGLQALSAIQSYMAG
-623 TAVQAYKAAAA
+623 TAK
-634 NTTLAAAEQ
+634 LAE
-643 AKAMAAAAAT
+643 AAAT
-653 AAQYGFN
+653 ANMTEAQLAFN
-660 AALLACPVTWIVAAV
+660 AALLACPVTWIVAAI

-756 AVTNLIGQIISWFL
+756 AVANLIGQIISWFL

-823 FDYGDAASAG
+823 FDYDDAASAG

-865 DNANLSTLPDIVDN
+865 DNANLSTLPDIADN

-922 NNISNGMDLDGVV
+922 NNISNGMDLDGVT
-935 SALTDGL
+935 SALTDGI
-942 MEAIEV
+942 MEAIDVV
-948 TAEGVHD
+948 TEGVHD

>member
-1 MATIQSTIELFDNF
+1 MATIKSSIELYDAFT
-15 SAPMMD
+15 APMMD

-223 ANQAYMRLS
+223 ANTAYSQLS
-232 QSVRTTETYIRDNV
+232 QTIGNTERFIRDNV
-246 SAQGTFNNA
+246 NEQGQFNQSIQEGVAQADKLTDTIKGAVTAYISVQSIGKALDISDQLTLTTSRLDMMNDGVQSTAELVNMVYAAAQDARGSFSQMADVVARFGNNA
-255 VTEGIGIADSL
+255 KDAFSSSEEVVAFADLIQKQMTIAGASTQEAANAEL
-266 QRTISGV
+266 QLSQALGSGV
-273 IAAYTGIAGI
+273 LRGDELNSIFEQAPNLIQNVADYLNVPIGQIREMAADGELSADIVKTAIFSAADDINSKFESMPMTWSQIWQSMQNTALIAF
-283 QKAIGFIKNTTSLYD
+283 QPVLQN
-298 TQLNGE
+298 LND
-304 VQLLSVLA
+304 LA
-312 NSLDE
+312 NSDVLQASIQNAIGAISALANILLD
-317 ETVAKYAVDVDV
+317 VFDLVV
-329 SADTTDA
+329 S
-336 VNQING
+336 I
-342 IQDSVTGVEVPVSA
+342 
-356 QTDALMDAYNQIADK
+356 
-371 ATEIQGKGIYGDEA
+371 
-385 MIAAGAE
+385 
-392 FATYFTDTDAVTKM
+392 
-406 MDTLSDY
+406 
-413 AMGMSGGGALDS
+413 
-425 TALVDYATGLGKIMT
+425 
-440 GAYDA
+440 
-445 MNEKGFEFSDTQKAI
+445 
-460 INGTATQAQIVQTL
+460 
-474 GAEYADAS
+474 
-482 SDMQAAAT
+482 
-490 ISQVIEES
+490 
-498 WAGLYENMSQ
+498 
-508 TPEGKIIQLTNA
+508 
-520 WGDLEEELGG
+520 
-530 ILYPAVLDFLNLF
+530 
-543 TENWDEVSEFC
+543 
-554 TMFANGLAI
+554 
-563 LVELA
+563 
-568 TQLVNGALL
+568 
-577 VASAF
+577 SAF
-582 QDNWGWI
+582 VSDNWGWI

-597 AAFTAYQIAL
+597 AAFTAYNVVL
-607 GVVTGIQA
+607 GIYNGIQA
-615 IHNAQLGW
+615 VSNGLQALSAIQSYMAG
-623 TAVQAYKAAAA
+623 TAK
-634 NTTLAAAEQ
+634 LAE
-643 AKAMAAAAAT
+643 AAAT
-653 AAQYGFN
+653 ANMTEAQLAFN

-721 YNSFI
+721 YNSFV

-756 AVTNLIGQIISWFL
+756 AVANLIGQIINWFL

-865 DNANLSTLPDIVDN
+865 DNANLSTLPNIADN

-922 NNISNGMDLDGVV
+922 NNISNGMDLDGVT
-935 SALTDGL
+935 SALTDGI

>member
-1 MATIQSTIELFDNF
+1 MATIKSSIELYDAFT
-15 SAPMMD
+15 APMMD

-79 NPVQVPV
+79 NPLQVPV

-198 RGQLAQALEAQ
+198 RGQLVQALEAQ
-209 NDLNAALDNMDVSA
+209 NDLNVALDNMDVSA
-223 ANQAYMRLS
+223 ANTAYSQLS
-232 QSVRTTETYIRDNV
+232 QTIGNTERFIRDNV
-246 SAQGTFNNA
+246 NEQGQFNQSVQEGVAQADKLTDTIKGAVTAYISVQSIGKALDISDQLTLTTSRLDMMNDGVQSTAELVNMVYAAAQDARGSFSQMADVVARFGNNA
-255 VTEGIGIADSL
+255 RDAFGSSEEVVAFADLIQKQMTIAGASTQEATNAELQLSQALGSGVLRGDELNSIFEQAPNLIQNIADYLDVPIGQIREMAADGELSADIVKTAIFSAADDINSKFESMPMTWSQIWQSMQNTALIAFQPVL
-266 QRTISGV
+266 Q
-273 IAAYTGIAGI
+273 
-283 QKAIGFIKNTTSLYD
+283 D
-298 TQLNGE
+298 LND
-304 VQLLSVLA
+304 LA
-312 NSLDE
+312 NSEVLQ
-317 ETVAKYAVDVDV
+317 A
-329 SADTTDA
+329 S
-336 VNQING
+336 
-342 IQDSVTGVEVPVSA
+342 IQ
-356 QTDALMDAYNQIADK
+356 N
-371 ATEIQGKGIYGDEA
+371 
-385 MIAAGAE
+385 
-392 FATYFTDTDAVTKM
+392 
-406 MDTLSDY
+406 
-413 AMGMSGGGALDS
+413 
-425 TALVDYATGLGKIMT
+425 
-440 GAYDA
+440 
-445 MNEKGFEFSDTQKAI
+445 AI
-460 INGTATQAQIVQTL
+460 G
-474 GAEYADAS
+474 
-482 SDMQAAAT
+482 T
-490 ISQVIEES
+490 ISTLANILLDVF
-498 WAGLYENMSQ
+498 
-508 TPEGKIIQLTNA
+508 
-520 WGDLEEELGG
+520 DL
-530 ILYPAVLDFLNLF
+530 V
-543 TENWDEVSEFC
+543 VSIGTF
-554 TMFANGLAI
+554 
-563 LVELA
+563 V
-568 TQLVNGALL
+568 
-577 VASAF
+577 S
-582 QDNWGWI
+582 DNWGWI

-597 AAFTAYQIAL
+597 AAFTAYNVVL
-607 GVVTGIQA
+607 GIYNGIQA
-615 IHNAQLGW
+615 VSNGL
-623 TAVQAYKAAAA
+623 KAASAMA
-634 NTTLAAAEQ
+634 DQVHAAALMMESG
-643 AKAMAAAAAT
+643 ATFTAT

-721 YNSFI
+721 YNSFV

-756 AVTNLIGQIISWFL
+756 AVANLIGQIISWFL

-796 NSVTQWGKNENAITL
+796 NSVPQWGKNENAITL

-865 DNANLSTLPDIVDN
+865 DNANLSTLPDIADN

-901 EMEVINRF
+901 EMEVINRY
-909 TTAEVKVDMSGMQ
+909 TTAEIKIEQ
-922 NNISNGMDLDGVV
+922 NNHNTVNNGMDLDGVT
-935 SALTDGL
+935 SALTDGI
-942 MEAIEV
+942 MEAIDVV
-948 TAEGVHD
+948 TEGVHD

>member
-1 MATIQSTIELFDNF
+1 MATIKSSIELYDAFT
-15 SAPMMD
+15 APMMD

-72 MDIPEQT
+72 MNIPEQT

-161 INNVGS
+161 INNVWS

-246 SAQGTFNNA
+246 SAQGTFNNT

-425 TALVDYATGLGKIMT
+425 TALVDYVTGLGKIMT

-530 ILYPAVLDFLNLF
+530 ILYPAVLDFLSLF

-607 GVVTGIQA
+607 GVVNGIQA

-721 YNSFI
+721 YNSFV

-756 AVTNLIGQIISWFL
+756 AVANLIGQIISWFL

-865 DNANLSTLPDIVDN
+865 DNANLSTLPDIADD

-922 NNISNGMDLDGVV
+922 NNISNGMDLDGVT
-935 SALTDGL
+935 SALTDGI
-942 MEAIEV
+942 MEAIDVV
-948 TAEGVHD
+948 TEGVHD

>member
-1 MATIQSTIELFDNF
+1 MATIKSSIELYDAFT
-15 SAPMMD
+15 APMMD

-72 MDIPEQT
+72 MDIPEQK
-79 NPVQVPV
+79 NPLQVPV

-95 PPSDPVT
+95 PPSDSVT

-179 ENNPLNIGTDTA
+179 ESNPLNIGTDTA

-209 NDLNAALDNMDVSA
+209 NDLNIALDNMDVSA
-223 ANQAYMRLS
+223 ANTAYSQLS
-232 QSVRTTETYIRDNV
+232 QTIGNTERFIRDNV
-246 SAQGTFNNA
+246 NEQGQFNQSIQEGVAQADKLTDTIKGAVTAYISVQSIGKALDISDQLTLTTSRLDMMNDGVQSTAELVNMVYTAAQDARGSFSQMADVVARFGNNA
-255 VTEGIGIADSL
+255 KDAFSSSEEVVAFADLVQKQMTIAGASTQEAANAELQLSQALGSGVLRGDELNSIFEQAPNLIQSIADYLDVPIGQIREMAADGKLSADIVKTAIFSAADDINSKFESMPMTWSQIWQSMQNTALIAFQPVL
-266 QRTISGV
+266 Q
-273 IAAYTGIAGI
+273 
-283 QKAIGFIKNTTSLYD
+283 N
-298 TQLNGE
+298 LND
-304 VQLLSVLA
+304 LA
-312 NSLDE
+312 NSEVLQ
-317 ETVAKYAVDVDV
+317 A
-329 SADTTDA
+329 S
-336 VNQING
+336 
-342 IQDSVTGVEVPVSA
+342 IQ
-356 QTDALMDAYNQIADK
+356 N
-371 ATEIQGKGIYGDEA
+371 
-385 MIAAGAE
+385 
-392 FATYFTDTDAVTKM
+392 
-406 MDTLSDY
+406 
-413 AMGMSGGGALDS
+413 
-425 TALVDYATGLGKIMT
+425 
-440 GAYDA
+440 
-445 MNEKGFEFSDTQKAI
+445 AI
-460 INGTATQAQIVQTL
+460 G
-474 GAEYADAS
+474 
-482 SDMQAAAT
+482 T
-490 ISQVIEES
+490 ISTLANILLDVF
-498 WAGLYENMSQ
+498 
-508 TPEGKIIQLTNA
+508 
-520 WGDLEEELGG
+520 DL
-530 ILYPAVLDFLNLF
+530 V
-543 TENWDEVSEFC
+543 VSIGTF
-554 TMFANGLAI
+554 
-563 LVELA
+563 V
-568 TQLVNGALL
+568 
-577 VASAF
+577 S
-582 QDNWGWI
+582 DNWGWI

-597 AAFTAYQIAL
+597 AAFTAYNVVL
-607 GVVTGIQA
+607 GIYNGIQA
-615 IHNAQLGW
+615 VSNGL
-623 TAVQAYKAAAA
+623 KAASAMA
-634 NTTLAAAEQ
+634 DQIDAAALMMESG
-643 AKAMAAAAAT
+643 ATFTAT
-653 AAQYGFN
+653 AAQYDFN

-756 AVTNLIGQIISWFL
+756 AVANLIGQIISWFL

-865 DNANLSTLPDIVDN
+865 DNANLSTLPDIADN

-896 LRDMA
+896 LRDIA
-901 EMEVINRF
+901 EMEVINRY
-909 TTAEVKVDMSGMQ
+909 TTAEIKIEQ
-922 NNISNGMDLDGVV
+922 NNHNTVNNGMDLDGVT
-935 SALTDGL
+935 SALTDGI
-942 MEAIEV
+942 MEAIDVV
-948 TAEGVHD
+948 TEGVHD

>member
-1 MATIQSTIELFDNF
+1 MATIKSSIELYDAFT
-15 SAPMMD
+15 APMMD

-63 QALEAAMQG
+63 QALESAMQG
-72 MDIPEQT
+72 VDISEQT

-161 INNVGS
+161 ISNVGS

-223 ANQAYMRLS
+223 ANTAYSQLS
-232 QSVRTTETYIRDNV
+232 QTIGNTERFIRDNV
-246 SAQGTFNNA
+246 NEQGQFNQSIQEGVAQADKLTDTIKGAVTAYISVQSIGKALDISDQLTLTTSRLDMMNDGVQSTAELVNMVYAAAQDARGSFSQMADVVARFGNNA
-255 VTEGIGIADSL
+255 KDAFSSSEEVVAFADLIQKQMTIAGASTQEAANAELQLSQALGSGVLRGDELNSIFEQAPNLIQNIADYLDVPIGQIREMAADGELSADIVKTAIFSAADDINSKFESMPMTWSQIWQSMQNTALIAFQPVL
-266 QRTISGV
+266 Q
-273 IAAYTGIAGI
+273 
-283 QKAIGFIKNTTSLYD
+283 N
-298 TQLNGE
+298 LND
-304 VQLLSVLA
+304 LA
-312 NSLDE
+312 NSDVLQASIQNAIGAISALANILLD
-317 ETVAKYAVDVDV
+317 VFDLVV
-329 SADTTDA
+329 S
-336 VNQING
+336 I
-342 IQDSVTGVEVPVSA
+342 
-356 QTDALMDAYNQIADK
+356 
-371 ATEIQGKGIYGDEA
+371 
-385 MIAAGAE
+385 
-392 FATYFTDTDAVTKM
+392 
-406 MDTLSDY
+406 
-413 AMGMSGGGALDS
+413 
-425 TALVDYATGLGKIMT
+425 
-440 GAYDA
+440 
-445 MNEKGFEFSDTQKAI
+445 
-460 INGTATQAQIVQTL
+460 
-474 GAEYADAS
+474 
-482 SDMQAAAT
+482 
-490 ISQVIEES
+490 
-498 WAGLYENMSQ
+498 
-508 TPEGKIIQLTNA
+508 
-520 WGDLEEELGG
+520 
-530 ILYPAVLDFLNLF
+530 
-543 TENWDEVSEFC
+543 
-554 TMFANGLAI
+554 
-563 LVELA
+563 
-568 TQLVNGALL
+568 
-577 VASAF
+577 SAF
-582 QDNWGWI
+582 VSDNWGWI

-597 AAFTAYQIAL
+597 AAFTAYNVVL
-607 GVVTGIQA
+607 GIYNGIQA
-615 IHNAQLGW
+615 VSNGL
-623 TAVQAYKAAAA
+623 KAASAMA
-634 NTTLAAAEQ
+634 DQIHAAALMMESG
-643 AKAMAAAAAT
+643 ATFTAT

-756 AVTNLIGQIISWFL
+756 AVANLIGQIISWFL

-846 LFNFSG
+846 LFNSSG
-852 SIPSVEDYASLIA
+852 SIPSVEDYAGLIA
-865 DNANLSTLPDIVDN
+865 DNANLSTLPDIADN

-901 EMEVINRF
+901 EMEVINRY
-909 TTAEVKVDMSGMQ
+909 TTAEIKIEQ
-922 NNISNGMDLDGVV
+922 NNHNTVNNGMDLDGVV

>member
-1 MATIQSTIELFDNF
+1 MATIKSSIELYDAFT
-15 SAPMMD
+15 APMMD

-209 NDLNAALDNMDVSA
+209 NDLNTALDNMDVSA

-317 ETVAKYAVDVDV
+317 ETIAKYAVDVDV

-356 QTDALMDAYNQIADK
+356 KTDALMDAYNQIADK

-392 FATYFTDTDAVTKM
+392 FATYFTDTDAITKM

-413 AMGMSGGGALDS
+413 AIGMSGGGALDS

-482 SDMQAAAT
+482 SDMQAAAA

-597 AAFTAYQIAL
+597 AAFTAYN
-607 GVVTGIQA
+607 GIQA
-615 IHNAQLGW
+615 VSNGL
-623 TAVQAYKAAAA
+623 KAAS
-634 NTTLAAAEQ
+634 
-643 AKAMAAAAAT
+643 AMADQVHADALMMESGATFTAT
-653 AAQYGFN
+653 AAQYDFN

-721 YNSFI
+721 YNSFV

-756 AVTNLIGQIISWFL
+756 AVANLIGQIISWFL

-852 SIPSVEDYASLIA
+852 SIPSVEDYANLIA
-865 DNANLSTLPDIVDN
+865 DNANLSTLPDIADN

-901 EMEVINRF
+901 EMEVINRY
-909 TTAEVKVDMSGMQ
+909 TTAEIKIEQ
-922 NNISNGMDLDGVV
+922 NNHNTVNNGMDLDGVT
-935 SALTDGL
+935 SALTDGI
-942 MEAIEV
+942 MEAIDVV
-948 TAEGVHD
+948 TEGVHD

>member
-1 MATIQSTIELFDNF
+1 MATIKSSIELYDAFT
-15 SAPMMD
+15 APMMD

-223 ANQAYMRLS
+223 ANTAYSQLS
-232 QSVRTTETYIRDNV
+232 QTIGNTERFIRDNV
-246 SAQGTFNNA
+246 NEQGQFNQSIQEGVAQADKLTDTIKGAVTAYISVQSIGKALDISDQLTLTTSRLDMMNDGVQSTAELVNMVYAAAQDARGSFSQMADVVARFGNNA
-255 VTEGIGIADSL
+255 KDAFSSSEEVVAFADLIQKQMTIAGASTQEAANAEL
-266 QRTISGV
+266 QLSQALGSGV
-273 IAAYTGIAGI
+273 LRGDELNSIFEQAPNLIQNVADYLNVPIGQIREMAADGELSADIVKTAIFSAADDINSKFESMPMTWSQIWQSMQNTALIAF
-283 QKAIGFIKNTTSLYD
+283 QPVLQN
-298 TQLNGE
+298 LND
-304 VQLLSVLA
+304 LA
-312 NSLDE
+312 NSDVLQASIQNAIGAMSALANILLD
-317 ETVAKYAVDVDV
+317 VFDLVV
-329 SADTTDA
+329 S
-336 VNQING
+336 I
-342 IQDSVTGVEVPVSA
+342 
-356 QTDALMDAYNQIADK
+356 
-371 ATEIQGKGIYGDEA
+371 
-385 MIAAGAE
+385 
-392 FATYFTDTDAVTKM
+392 
-406 MDTLSDY
+406 
-413 AMGMSGGGALDS
+413 
-425 TALVDYATGLGKIMT
+425 
-440 GAYDA
+440 
-445 MNEKGFEFSDTQKAI
+445 
-460 INGTATQAQIVQTL
+460 
-474 GAEYADAS
+474 
-482 SDMQAAAT
+482 
-490 ISQVIEES
+490 
-498 WAGLYENMSQ
+498 
-508 TPEGKIIQLTNA
+508 
-520 WGDLEEELGG
+520 
-530 ILYPAVLDFLNLF
+530 
-543 TENWDEVSEFC
+543 
-554 TMFANGLAI
+554 
-563 LVELA
+563 
-568 TQLVNGALL
+568 
-577 VASAF
+577 SAF
-582 QDNWGWI
+582 VSDNWGWI

-597 AAFTAYQIAL
+597 AAFTAYNVVL
-607 GVVTGIQA
+607 GIYNGIQA
-615 IHNAQLGW
+615 VSNGL
-623 TAVQAYKAAAA
+623 KAASAMA
-634 NTTLAAAEQ
+634 DQIHAAALMMESG
-643 AKAMAAAAAT
+643 ATFTAT

-756 AVTNLIGQIISWFL
+756 AVANLIGQIISWFL

-846 LFNFSG
+846 LFNSSG
-852 SIPSVEDYASLIA
+852 SIPSVEDYAGLIA
-865 DNANLSTLPDIVDN
+865 DNANLSTLPDIADN

-896 LRDMA
+896 LRDIA
-901 EMEVINRF
+901 EMEVINRY
-909 TTAEVKVDMSGMQ
+909 TTAEIKIEQ
-922 NNISNGMDLDGVV
+922 NNHNTVNNGMDLDGVV

-948 TAEGVHD
+948 TAEGVHN

>member
-1 MATIQSTIELFDNF
+1 MATIKSSIELYDAFT
-15 SAPMMD
+15 APMMD

-34 NLQQGMNQS
+34 NLQQGMNQN

-63 QALEAAMQG
+63 QALESAMQG
-72 MDIPEQT
+72 VDIPEQT

-161 INNVGS
+161 ISNVGS

-223 ANQAYMRLS
+223 ANTAYSQLS
-232 QSVRTTETYIRDNV
+232 QTIGNTERFIRDNV
-246 SAQGTFNNA
+246 NEQGQFNQSIQEGVAQADKLTDTIKGAVTAYISVQSIGKALDISDQLTLTTSRLDMMNDGVQSTAELVNMVYAAAQDARGSFSQMADVVARFGNNA
-255 VTEGIGIADSL
+255 KDAFSSSEEVVAFADLIQKQMTIAGASTQEAANAELQLSQALGSGVLRGDELNSIFEQAPNLIQNIADYLDVPIGQIREMAADGELSADIVKTAIFSAADDINSKFESMPMTWSQIWQSMQNTALIAFQPVL
-266 QRTISGV
+266 Q
-273 IAAYTGIAGI
+273 
-283 QKAIGFIKNTTSLYD
+283 N
-298 TQLNGE
+298 LND
-304 VQLLSVLA
+304 LA
-312 NSLDE
+312 NSDVLQASIQNAIGAISALANILLD
-317 ETVAKYAVDVDV
+317 VFDLVV
-329 SADTTDA
+329 S
-336 VNQING
+336 I
-342 IQDSVTGVEVPVSA
+342 
-356 QTDALMDAYNQIADK
+356 
-371 ATEIQGKGIYGDEA
+371 
-385 MIAAGAE
+385 
-392 FATYFTDTDAVTKM
+392 
-406 MDTLSDY
+406 
-413 AMGMSGGGALDS
+413 
-425 TALVDYATGLGKIMT
+425 
-440 GAYDA
+440 
-445 MNEKGFEFSDTQKAI
+445 
-460 INGTATQAQIVQTL
+460 
-474 GAEYADAS
+474 
-482 SDMQAAAT
+482 
-490 ISQVIEES
+490 
-498 WAGLYENMSQ
+498 
-508 TPEGKIIQLTNA
+508 
-520 WGDLEEELGG
+520 
-530 ILYPAVLDFLNLF
+530 
-543 TENWDEVSEFC
+543 
-554 TMFANGLAI
+554 
-563 LVELA
+563 
-568 TQLVNGALL
+568 
-577 VASAF
+577 SAF
-582 QDNWGWI
+582 VSDNWGWI

-597 AAFTAYQIAL
+597 AAFTAYNVVL
-607 GVVTGIQA
+607 GIYNGIQA
-615 IHNAQLGW
+615 VSNGL
-623 TAVQAYKAAAA
+623 KAASAMA
-634 NTTLAAAEQ
+634 DQIHAAALMMESG
-643 AKAMAAAAAT
+643 ATFTAT

-756 AVTNLIGQIISWFL
+756 AVANLIGQIISWFL

-777 TIIDAIFGTDWTAG
+777 AIIDAIFGTDWTAG

-852 SIPSVEDYASLIA
+852 SIPSVEDYAGLIA
-865 DNANLSTLPDIVDN
+865 DNANLSTLPDIADN

-901 EMEVINRF
+901 EMEVINRY
-909 TTAEVKVDMSGMQ
+909 TTAEIKIEQ
-922 NNISNGMDLDGVV
+922 NNHNTVNNGMDLDGVV

>member
-1 MATIQSTIELFDNF
+1 MATIKSSIELYDAFT
-15 SAPMMD
+15 APMMD

-72 MDIPEQT
+72 MDISEQT

-179 ENNPLNIGTDTA
+179 ESNPLNIGTDTA

-223 ANQAYMRLS
+223 ANTAYSQLS
-232 QSVRTTETYIRDNV
+232 QTIGNTERFIRDNV
-246 SAQGTFNNA
+246 NEQGQFNQSIQEGVAQADKLTDTIKGAVTAYISVQSIGKALDISDQLTLTTSRLDMMNDGVQSTAELVNMVYAAAQDARGSFSQMADVVARFGNNA
-255 VTEGIGIADSL
+255 KDAFSSSEEVVAFADLIQKQMTIAGASTQEAANAELQLSQALGSGVLRGDELNSIFEQAPNLIQNIADYLGVPIGQIREMAADGELSADIVKTAIFSAADDINSKFESMPMTWSQIWQSMQNTALIAFQPVL
-266 QRTISGV
+266 Q
-273 IAAYTGIAGI
+273 
-283 QKAIGFIKNTTSLYD
+283 N
-298 TQLNGE
+298 LND
-304 VQLLSVLA
+304 LA
-312 NSLDE
+312 NSDVLQASIQNAIGAISTLANILLD
-317 ETVAKYAVDVDV
+317 VFDLVV
-329 SADTTDA
+329 SIGTF
-336 VNQING
+336 
-342 IQDSVTGVEVPVSA
+342 VS
-356 QTDALMDAYNQIADK
+356 
-371 ATEIQGKGIYGDEA
+371 
-385 MIAAGAE
+385 
-392 FATYFTDTDAVTKM
+392 
-406 MDTLSDY
+406 
-413 AMGMSGGGALDS
+413 
-425 TALVDYATGLGKIMT
+425 
-440 GAYDA
+440 
-445 MNEKGFEFSDTQKAI
+445 
-460 INGTATQAQIVQTL
+460 
-474 GAEYADAS
+474 
-482 SDMQAAAT
+482 
-490 ISQVIEES
+490 
-498 WAGLYENMSQ
+498 
-508 TPEGKIIQLTNA
+508 
-520 WGDLEEELGG
+520 
-530 ILYPAVLDFLNLF
+530 
-543 TENWDEVSEFC
+543 
-554 TMFANGLAI
+554 
-563 LVELA
+563 
-568 TQLVNGALL
+568 
-577 VASAF
+577 
-582 QDNWGWI
+582 DNWGWI

-597 AAFTAYQIAL
+597 AAFTAYNVVL
-607 GVVTGIQA
+607 GIYNGIQA
-615 IHNAQLGW
+615 VSNGL
-623 TAVQAYKAAAA
+623 KAASAMA
-634 NTTLAAAEQ
+634 DQIHAAALMMESG
-643 AKAMAAAAAT
+643 ATFTAT

-660 AALLACPVTWIVAAV
+660 AALLACPVTWIIAAV

-721 YNSFI
+721 YNSFV

-756 AVTNLIGQIISWFL
+756 AVANLIGQIISWFL

-833 YDFGAGLESKVGN
+833 YDFGVGLENKVGN
-846 LFNFSG
+846 LFNSSG
-852 SIPSVEDYASLIA
+852 SIPSIEDYAGLIA
-865 DNANLSTLPDIVDN
+865 DNANLSTLPDIADN

-901 EMEVINRF
+901 EMEVINRY
-909 TTAEVKVDMSGMQ
+909 TTAEIKIEQ
-922 NNISNGMDLDGVV
+922 NNHNTVNNGMDLDGVV

>member
-21 IIQAVNMGLSAME
+21 IIQAVNLGLSAME

-63 QALEAAMQG
+63 QTLEAAMQG

-179 ENNPLNIGTDTA
+179 ESNPLNIGTDTA

-255 VTEGIGIADSL
+255 VTEGIGIADNL

-356 QTDALMDAYNQIADK
+356 KTDALMDAYNQIADK

-392 FATYFTDTDAVTKM
+392 FATYFTDTDAITKM

-445 MNEKGFEFSDTQKAI
+445 MTKKGFEFSDAQKAI

-482 SDMQAAAT
+482 SDMQAAAA
-490 ISQVIEES
+490 ISQVVEES

-568 TQLVNGALL
+568 TQLVNGALM

-607 GVVTGIQA
+607 GVVNGIQA

-623 TAVQAYKAAAA
+623 AAVQAYKAAAA
-634 NTTLAAAEQ
+634 DTTLAAAEQ

-682 YALVG
+682 YSLVG

-756 AVTNLIGQIISWFL
+756 AVANLIGQIISWFL

-865 DNANLSTLPDIVDN
+865 DNANLSTLPDIANN

-896 LRDMA
+896 LRDLA

-922 NNISNGMDLDGVV
+922 NNISNGMDLDGVT
-935 SALTDGL
+935 SALTDGI

-948 TAEGVHD
+948 TAEGIHD

>member
-21 IIQAVNMGLSAME
+21 IVQSVNQGMYAME
-34 NLQQGMNQS
+34 NLQQTMGSSMDTSPIYEAQDALEQATVAAQRFEDAVNAGSTSRIYSQVSQTTAGLDDNINANTAAQDIFNQS
-43 VDTTSIDGA
+43 VQNGTSAVDG
-52 RDALNQATEAA
+52 
-63 QALEAAMQG
+63 
-72 MDIPEQT
+72 
-79 NPVQVPV
+79 
-86 QPEIPDPIV
+86 
-95 PPSDPVT
+95 
-102 VPVQWQSENFESFL
+102 
-116 SSGTERFQQEIQ
+116 
-128 SANSMM
+128 
-134 DSLNQKQAQIAATAA
+134 
-149 STSVLP
+149 
-155 SNAVTD
+155 
-161 INNVGS
+161 
-167 RLQAVQQRIQQI
+167 
-179 ENNPLNIGTDTA
+179 
-191 NAALEQM
+191 
-198 RGQLAQALEAQ
+198 
-209 NDLNAALDNMDVSA
+209 
-223 ANQAYMRLS
+223 
-232 QSVRTTETYIRDNV
+232 
-246 SAQGTFNNA
+246 
-255 VTEGIGIADSL
+255 L

-317 ETVAKYAVDVDV
+317 ETVAKYAVNVDV

-356 QTDALMDAYNQIADK
+356 KTDALMDAYNQIADK

-445 MNEKGFEFSDTQKAI
+445 MTKKGFEFSDAQKAI

-482 SDMQAAAT
+482 SDMQAAAA
-490 ISQVIEES
+490 ISQVVEES

-607 GVVTGIQA
+607 GVVNGIQA

-756 AVTNLIGQIISWFL
+756 AVANLIGQIIGWFL

-833 YDFGAGLESKVGN
+833 YDFGAGLESKVGS

-865 DNANLSTLPDIVDN
+865 NNANLSTLPDIADN

>member
-21 IIQAVNMGLSAME
+21 IVQSVNQGMYAME
-34 NLQQGMNQS
+34 NLQQTMGSSMDTSPIYEAQDALEQATVAAQRFEDAVNAGSTSRIYSQVSQTTAGLDDNINANTAAQDIFNQS
-43 VDTTSIDGA
+43 VQNGTSAVDG
-52 RDALNQATEAA
+52 
-63 QALEAAMQG
+63 
-72 MDIPEQT
+72 
-79 NPVQVPV
+79 
-86 QPEIPDPIV
+86 
-95 PPSDPVT
+95 
-102 VPVQWQSENFESFL
+102 
-116 SSGTERFQQEIQ
+116 
-128 SANSMM
+128 
-134 DSLNQKQAQIAATAA
+134 
-149 STSVLP
+149 
-155 SNAVTD
+155 
-161 INNVGS
+161 
-167 RLQAVQQRIQQI
+167 
-179 ENNPLNIGTDTA
+179 
-191 NAALEQM
+191 
-198 RGQLAQALEAQ
+198 
-209 NDLNAALDNMDVSA
+209 
-223 ANQAYMRLS
+223 
-232 QSVRTTETYIRDNV
+232 
-246 SAQGTFNNA
+246 
-255 VTEGIGIADSL
+255 L

-317 ETVAKYAVDVDV
+317 ETVAKYAVNVDV

-356 QTDALMDAYNQIADK
+356 KTDALMDAYNQIADK

-445 MNEKGFEFSDTQKAI
+445 MTKKGFEFSDAQKAI

-482 SDMQAAAT
+482 SDMQAAAA
-490 ISQVIEES
+490 ISQVVEES

-607 GVVTGIQA
+607 GVVNGIQA

-756 AVTNLIGQIISWFL
+756 AVANLIGQIIGWFL

-833 YDFGAGLESKVGN
+833 YDFGAGLESKVGS

-865 DNANLSTLPDIVDN
+865 NNANLSTLPDIADN

-922 NNISNGMDLDGVV
+922 NNISNGMDLDGVT
-935 SALTDGL
+935 SALTDGI
-942 MEAIEV
+942 MEAIDVV
-948 TAEGVHD
+948 TEGVHD

>member
-1 MATIQSTIELFDNF
+1 MATIKSSIELYDAFT
-15 SAPMMD
+15 APMMD

-72 MDIPEQT
+72 MGIPEQT

-223 ANQAYMRLS
+223 ANTAYSQLS
-232 QSVRTTETYIRDNV
+232 QTIGNTERFIRDNV
-246 SAQGTFNNA
+246 NEQGQFNQSVQEGVAQADKLTDTIKGAVTAYISVQSIGKALDISDQLTLTTSRLDMMNDGVQSTAELVNMVYAAAQDARGSFSQMADVVARFGNNA
-255 VTEGIGIADSL
+255 KDAFSSSEEVVAFADLIQKQMTIAGASTQEAANAELQLSQALGSGVLRGDELNSIFEQAPNLIQNIADYLDVPIGQIRKMAADGELSADIVKTAIFSAADDINSKFESMPMTWSQIWQSMQNTALIAFQPVL
-266 QRTISGV
+266 Q
-273 IAAYTGIAGI
+273 
-283 QKAIGFIKNTTSLYD
+283 N
-298 TQLNGE
+298 LND
-304 VQLLSVLA
+304 LA
-312 NSLDE
+312 NSEVLQ
-317 ETVAKYAVDVDV
+317 A
-329 SADTTDA
+329 S
-336 VNQING
+336 
-342 IQDSVTGVEVPVSA
+342 IQ
-356 QTDALMDAYNQIADK
+356 N
-371 ATEIQGKGIYGDEA
+371 
-385 MIAAGAE
+385 
-392 FATYFTDTDAVTKM
+392 
-406 MDTLSDY
+406 
-413 AMGMSGGGALDS
+413 
-425 TALVDYATGLGKIMT
+425 
-440 GAYDA
+440 
-445 MNEKGFEFSDTQKAI
+445 AI
-460 INGTATQAQIVQTL
+460 G
-474 GAEYADAS
+474 
-482 SDMQAAAT
+482 T
-490 ISQVIEES
+490 ISTLANILLDVF
-498 WAGLYENMSQ
+498 
-508 TPEGKIIQLTNA
+508 
-520 WGDLEEELGG
+520 DL
-530 ILYPAVLDFLNLF
+530 V
-543 TENWDEVSEFC
+543 VSIG
-554 TMFANGLAI
+554 TFA
-563 LVELA
+563 
-568 TQLVNGALL
+568 
-577 VASAF
+577 S
-582 QDNWGWI
+582 DNWGWI

-597 AAFTAYQIAL
+597 AAFTAYNVVL
-607 GVVTGIQA
+607 GIYNGIQA
-615 IHNAQLGW
+615 VSNGL
-623 TAVQAYKAAAA
+623 KAASAMA
-634 NTTLAAAEQ
+634 DKIHAAALMMESG
-643 AKAMAAAAAT
+643 ATFTAT

-707 AVAGAFILNIGIGL
+707 AVAGAFILNTGIGL

-756 AVTNLIGQIISWFL
+756 AVANLIGQIIGWFL

-823 FDYGDAASAG
+823 FDYGAAASAG

-865 DNANLSTLPDIVDN
+865 DNANLSTLPDIADN

-901 EMEVINRF
+901 EMEVINRY
-909 TTAEVKVDMSGMQ
+909 TTAEIKIEQ
-922 NNISNGMDLDGVV
+922 NNHNTVNNGMDLDGVT
-935 SALTDGL
+935 SALTDGI
-942 MEAIEV
+942 MEAIDVV
-948 TAEGVHD
+948 TEGVHD

>member
-1 MATIQSTIELFDNF
+1 MATIKSSIELYDAFT
-15 SAPMMD
+15 APMMD

-63 QALEAAMQG
+63 QALETAMQG

-149 STSVLP
+149 STNVLP

-198 RGQLAQALEAQ
+198 RGQLAQALETQ

-223 ANQAYMRLS
+223 ANTAYSQLS
-232 QSVRTTETYIRDNV
+232 QTIGNTERFIRDNV
-246 SAQGTFNNA
+246 NEQGQFNQSIQEGVAQADKLTDTIKGAVTAYISVQSIGKALDISDQLTLTTSRLDMMNDGVQSTAELVNMVYAAAQDARGSFSQMADVVARFGNNA
-255 VTEGIGIADSL
+255 KDAFSSSEEVVAFADLIQKQMTIAGASTQEAANAELQLSQALGSGVLRGDELNSIFEQAPNLIQNIADYLDVSIGQIRKMAADGELSADIVKTAIFSAADDINSKFESMPMTWSQIWQSMQNTALIAFQPVL
-266 QRTISGV
+266 Q
-273 IAAYTGIAGI
+273 
-283 QKAIGFIKNTTSLYD
+283 D
-298 TQLNGE
+298 LND
-304 VQLLSVLA
+304 LA
-312 NSLDE
+312 NSEVLQ
-317 ETVAKYAVDVDV
+317 A
-329 SADTTDA
+329 S
-336 VNQING
+336 
-342 IQDSVTGVEVPVSA
+342 IQ
-356 QTDALMDAYNQIADK
+356 N
-371 ATEIQGKGIYGDEA
+371 
-385 MIAAGAE
+385 
-392 FATYFTDTDAVTKM
+392 
-406 MDTLSDY
+406 
-413 AMGMSGGGALDS
+413 
-425 TALVDYATGLGKIMT
+425 
-440 GAYDA
+440 
-445 MNEKGFEFSDTQKAI
+445 AI
-460 INGTATQAQIVQTL
+460 G
-474 GAEYADAS
+474 
-482 SDMQAAAT
+482 T
-490 ISQVIEES
+490 ISTLANILLDVF
-498 WAGLYENMSQ
+498 
-508 TPEGKIIQLTNA
+508 
-520 WGDLEEELGG
+520 DL
-530 ILYPAVLDFLNLF
+530 V
-543 TENWDEVSEFC
+543 VSIGTF
-554 TMFANGLAI
+554 
-563 LVELA
+563 V
-568 TQLVNGALL
+568 
-577 VASAF
+577 S
-582 QDNWGWI
+582 DNWGWI

-597 AAFTAYQIAL
+597 AAFTAYNVVL
-607 GVVTGIQA
+607 GIYNGIQA
-615 IHNAQLGW
+615 VSNGL
-623 TAVQAYKAAAA
+623 KAASAMA
-634 NTTLAAAEQ
+634 DQIHAAALMMESG
-643 AKAMAAAAAT
+643 ATFTAT

-756 AVTNLIGQIISWFL
+756 AVANLIGQIISWFL

-865 DNANLSTLPDIVDN
+865 DNANLSTLPDIADN

-901 EMEVINRF
+901 EMEVINRY
-909 TTAEVKVDMSGMQ
+909 TTAEIKIEQ
-922 NNISNGMDLDGVV
+922 NNHNTVNNGMDLDGVT
-935 SALTDGL
+935 SALTDGI
-942 MEAIEV
+942 MEAIDVV
-948 TAEGVHD
+948 TEGVHD